1 MPKKRRP
8 FGDYYDDFDD
18 DFDDDDL
25 DDDLDDD
32 DDDDDDDDLLDNGF
46 FYDEGYSRKQNSDED
61 DF

>member
-32 DDDDDDDDLLDNGF
+32 DDAGPGL
-46 FYDEGYSRKQNSDED
+46 DED
-61 DF
+61 GGEMRSMTSTTRRV